1 MGYWENRQAKE
12 MYEAMESAEEAAKEI
27 ADVYAMASK
36 ELNYKIAQTYEK
48 YRDKYNL
55 SDEEAKKLLNA
66 IRDPSDIEELKMK
79 LKGLKR
85 PEADEILKELESPA
99 YRARI
104 ERYENL
110 QSEIDKM
117 MKDVYKQEKK
127 INTNHYV
134 DQYHDSYYREIYDLQ
149 KRTGLDFSFSNVD
162 PKELDRI
169 LHSNWSGEN
178 YSQRIWGNTEKLA
191 QDVKQQLALAY
202 LTGKN
207 ESDIA
212 AEIARLYATG
222 AAYARRLIRTESA
235 YISGQ
240 AQAAADKEAGID
252 SYRILATLD
261 LRTSEICREMDGKV
275 FEYKDMQ
282 VGVNFPPFHPYCRTT
297 VLSEIDDQDLSQL
310 QRRSRDP
317 ETGKIKTFP
326 GDITYKDWYK
336 QEVLG
341 KPDIMKQDKVWGK
354 NKRLTDSYAIKGT
367 SIKNVNVRAE
377 EMGVSDFLKTVNPDI
392 ADGALT
398 ELQKMKDEFG
408 DIIVESIQP
417 MDSQCAGEGE
427 YSGGHVYLKNMIGK
441 NARSRLKEV
450 ALEMYKSGDWSTASE
465 WHAFRHEYAHGV
477 IASKSLES
485 GWGLKESK
493 IRAIFDSINE
503 KAALFDSVKEKNKI
517 FRSELSGYAMINVD
531 EFIAEA
537 VAEYMNN
544 PKKCRI
550 VAKRVVGILK
560 E

>member
-66 IRDPSDIEELKMK
+66 MRDPSDIEELKMK

-134 DQYHDSYYREIYDLQ
+134 DQYNDSYYREIYDLQ

-240 AQAAADKEAGID
+240 AQAAADEEAGID

-417 MDSQCAGEGE
+417 LDPQSAFDGE
-427 YSGGHVYLKNMIGK
+427 YRGGHVYLKNMVGK
-441 NARSRLKEV
+441 NAKDRLI
-450 ALEMYKSGDWSTASE
+450 ARASEMKKAGKWSTASE
-465 WHAFRHEYAHGV
+465 WHTFRHEYAHG
-477 IASKSLES
+477 IISSKSLETS
-485 GWGLKESK
+485 WGLKQSEISD
-493 IRAIFDSINE
+493 IFNTITKKAEEMSIEEARRFFKNELSIYAMDSI
-503 KAALFDSVKEKNKI
+503 
-517 FRSELSGYAMINVD
+517 D

-537 VAEYMNN
+537 VAEYLNN
-544 PKKCRI
+544 PKKCRNTARSI
-550 VAKRVVGILK
+550 VAILK
-560 E
+560 R